1 MRTGF
6 LNSSHFL
13 HERYVISIIS
23 NYLVIVVNVT
33 TKFIKLE
40 YLTRT
45 LATHFPIPYSL
56 FPIPYSLFHYLF
68 PVPLYSYSSGNKN
81 IFPIFSQY
89 FQSSHFS
96 LIQIYNLPSRMNN
109 WLYQYPKLYT
119 GILLKRYKRFFADIQ
134 LDSGEVVT
142 AHCPNTG
149 PMTGVSK
156 VGSPVQ
162 LSKSDNPNRKLA
174 YTLELIQVD
183 DLAPTWVGV
192 NTALPNRVV
201 KQALEKHLFPELS
214 EYTQV
219 KGEVVYGKDKK
230 SRVDFY
236 LTGKEGQ
243 RPIYLE
249 VKNTTWSQ
257 GTLALFPDTETTR
270 GQKHLR
276 ELMEVL
282 PQSRAVML
290 YFINRGDCTQFAPG
304 DSTDP
309 VYGKLLREA
318 IKQGLEVLPCRF
330 DISPEGIR
338 YLGLAELKI

>member
-1 MRTGF
+1 M
-6 LNSSHFL
+6 
-13 HERYVISIIS
+13 
-23 NYLVIVVNVT
+23 
-33 TKFIKLE
+33 
-40 YLTRT
+40 
-45 LATHFPIPYSL
+45 AD
-56 FPIPYSLFHYLF
+56 
-68 PVPLYSYSSGNKN
+68 
-81 IFPIFSQY
+81 
-89 FQSSHFS
+89 
-96 LIQIYNLPSRMNN
+96 
-109 WLYQYPKLYT
+109 WLYRYPNLYE
-119 GILLKRYKRFFADIQ
+119 GILIKRYKRFFADVE
-134 LDSGEVVT
+134 LKSGEVVT

-162 LSKSDNPNRKLA
+162 LSFSDNPKRKLA
-174 YTLELIQVD
+174 YTLELIQVED
-183 DLAPTWVGV
+183 IEPIWVGV

-201 KQALEKHLFPELS
+201 KIALEKYLFSELK

-236 LTGKEGQ
+236 LTGDETQ

-257 GTLALFPDTETTR
+257 GDLALFPDTETTR

-276 ELMEVL
+276 ELMDVL
-282 PQSRAVML
+282 PQNRAVML

-309 VYGKLLREA
+309 IYGQLLREA
-318 IKQGLEVLPCRF
+318 INVGLEVLPCRF

-338 YLGLAELKI
+338 YLGLAELKM